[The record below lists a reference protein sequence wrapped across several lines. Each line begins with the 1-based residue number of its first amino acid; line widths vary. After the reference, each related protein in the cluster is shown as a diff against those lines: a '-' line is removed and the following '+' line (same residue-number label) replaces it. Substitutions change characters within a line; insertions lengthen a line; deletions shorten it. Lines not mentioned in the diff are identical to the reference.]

1 MDPVYHLDKPRNF
14 NPKLL
19 FVVAT
24 GAPEGSAGGRGRM
37 CLRPEWEEGGCGM
50 FLRGDLEKGSQ
61 LPSASMVCDR
71 VPAALRVTGAGHQGL
86 PVF

>member
-24 GAPEGSAGGRGRM
+24 GAPEGSEGGRGRM
-37 CLRPEWEEGGCGM
+37 CLAPEWGKKKKEEAVECSLGET
-50 FLRGDLEKGSQ
+50 FRRGVSFTLPEGQEQSPCSPWSDSCQSQ
-61 LPSASMVCDR
+61 
-71 VPAALRVTGAGHQGL
+71 
-86 PVF
+86 

>member
-1 MDPVYHLDKPRNF
+1 
-14 NPKLL
+14 
-19 FVVAT
+19 
-24 GAPEGSAGGRGRM
+24 
-37 CLRPEWEEGGCGM
+37 M

-71 VPAALRVTGAGHQGL
+71 VPAALRMTGAGHQGL

>member
-24 GAPEGSAGGRGRM
+24 GSAGGRGRM
-37 CLRPEWEEGGCGM
+37 CLAPEWGKKKKEAVECSLGET
-50 FLRGDLEKGSQ
+50 FRRGVSFT
-61 LPSASMVCDR
+61 LPDQA
-71 VPAALRVTGAGHQGL
+71 GAESLQ
-86 PVF
+86 PSE

>member
-24 GAPEGSAGGRGRM
+24 GAPGGSAGGQGRM
-37 CLRPEWEEGGCGM
+37 CLAPEWGK
-50 FLRGDLEKGSQ
+50 EKEAVEFSLGETFRKE
-61 LPSASMVCDR
+61 VNF
-71 VPAALRVTGAGHQGL
+71 T
-86 PVF
+86 

>member
-14 NPKLL
+14 NSKLL

-37 CLRPEWEEGGCGM
+37 CLAPEWGKKKEAVECSLGET
-50 FLRGDLEKGSQ
+50 FRREVSFSLPEWAEAESRQPLE
-61 LPSASMVCDR
+61 
-71 VPAALRVTGAGHQGL
+71 
-86 PVF
+86 